1 MKTYKYNINGNDYE
15 VAVEGIE
22 NYVATVTVNGES
34 YTVKMPEPEKPA
46 HHPVVVKPAGVPAVI
61 DKPKKYGVKAP
72 LPGVIVDVKVKPG
85 DEIERGDT
93 VVILD
98 AMKMENNITSDRAG
112 RVSENLCH
120 ARRISHGRQG
130 PGGVGNNPILH
141 ALIANG
147 YEYVPPRNA
156 ASIPGWNFF
165 ASSFPNGNSLQK
177 E

>member
-46 HHPVVVKPAGVPAVI
+46 HHPVVVKPDGVPAVI

-85 DEIERGDT
+85 DEIKRGDT

-98 AMKMENNITSDRAG
+98 AMKMENNI
-112 RVSENLCH
+112 
-120 ARRISHGRQG
+120 
-130 PGGVGNNPILH
+130 
-141 ALIANG
+141 
-147 YEYVPPRNA
+147 NA
-156 ASIPGWNFF
+156 DCDGKIIEIKVNKGDSVLEGADLVVIG
-165 ASSFPNGNSLQK
+165 
-177 E
+177 

>member
-85 DEIERGDT
+85 DEIKRG
-93 VVILD
+93 
-98 AMKMENNITSDRAG
+98 DRAG
-112 RVSENLCH
+112 RVSEICVT
-120 ARRISHGRQG
+120 
-130 PGGVGNNPILH
+130 PGESVMEGKDLVVL
-141 ALIANG
+141 
-147 YEYVPPRNA
+147 E
-156 ASIPGWNFF
+156 
-165 ASSFPNGNSLQK
+165 
-177 E
+177 

>member
-46 HHPVVVKPAGVPAVI
+46 HHPVVVKPAGVPVVI

-85 DEIERGDT
+85 DEIKRGET

-98 AMKMENNITSDRAG
+98 AMKMENNINADKDGKITAIN
-112 RVSENLCH
+112 VSKGESVLEGTDLV
-120 ARRISHGRQG
+120 I
-130 PGGVGNNPILH
+130 I
-141 ALIANG
+141 
-147 YEYVPPRNA
+147 E
-156 ASIPGWNFF
+156 
-165 ASSFPNGNSLQK
+165 
-177 E
+177 